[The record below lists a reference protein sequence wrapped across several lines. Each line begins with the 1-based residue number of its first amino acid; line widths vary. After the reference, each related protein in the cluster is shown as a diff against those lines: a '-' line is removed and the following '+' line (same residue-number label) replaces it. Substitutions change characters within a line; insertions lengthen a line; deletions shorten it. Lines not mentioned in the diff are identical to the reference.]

1 MVSALHTFKSK
12 YLRSAAAS
20 ASLVCHLY
28 TLLVAFG
35 AEAALNA
42 VELLFFLFEVVD
54 ICEDR
59 SSQNDD
65 KEK

>member
-1 MVSALHTFKSK
+1 MVSALRTFEGK
-12 YLRSAAAS
+12 YLRSAVAS

-28 TLLVAFG
+28 VLLVASG
-35 AEAALNA
+35 AEAAFNA

-54 ICEDR
+54 IGKDR
-59 SSQNDD
+59 SCQNDN

>member
-1 MVSALHTFKSK
+1 MVSALRTFEGK
-12 YLRSAAAS
+12 YLWSAAAS
-20 ASLVCHLY
+20 ASLVGHLY
-28 TLLVAFG
+28 TLLVASG
-35 AEAALNA
+35 AEAAFNA

-54 ICEDR
+54 VGKDR

>member
-1 MVSALHTFKSK
+1 
-12 YLRSAAAS
+12 
-20 ASLVCHLY
+20 
-28 TLLVAFG
+28 VAFG
-35 AEAALNA
+35 AEAAFNA